1 VHYSS
6 REKCLRLVADRSLD
20 KSYSSRSEALFNSNG
35 DAGLIP
41 DESPR
46 LAASAGAAVTGK
58 PGRSLAATRAVPVAG
73 LPVNVRAQISAD
85 KIMNADQSAL
95 TGKPSTTMRPIAA
108 IHDHSLLGISIT
120 STGLRVSVAGAP
132 TAALRRAIESEANGV
147 PVTLRTVAH
156 SEAQLQAV
164 QAKITHDL
172 AYWTRRGIRI
182 TAWGP
187 DVTSDKVSVTLAT
200 YSAGAAA
207 EITGRYGGSWVAVS
221 PEAITVKP
229 SSGRTDDFSPWF
241 GGDEVVH
248 FLYTSGGNNYYSI
261 CTSGFGLQSGS
272 TYYVPTAGHCI
283 ESNFSSDFY
292 NPGGGSFGTFA
303 GYTTTHDTMIIQA
316 SGANGVIWSDP
327 TSVTRTVT
335 AVASTDPVNG
345 LICTDG
351 YTNREVCSVKIEKTN
366 QNVTYAINGV
376 NTTVTNTVYA
386 CQTSSKNAFSP
397 GDSGGPVETTIGSG
411 QATARGEILAYVVG
425 SEYCGWYMPE
435 RYIESDWGATAI
447 H

>member
-1 VHYSS
+1 M
-6 REKCLRLVADRSLD
+6 LRKFVITG
-20 KSYSSRSEALFNSNG
+20 ALA
-35 DAGLIP
+35 AGLCVT
-41 DESPR
+41 
-46 LAASAGAAVTGK
+46 LAASAGAAVTAN
-58 PGRSLAATRAVPVAG
+58 PGHNQAATRAKPAAA
-73 LPVNVRAQISAD
+73 LPPNVRAQLAAD

-95 TGKPSTTMRPIAA
+95 TGRPSTTMRPLAA
-108 IHDHSLLGISIT
+108 VHDHSLLGVSIT
-120 STGLRVSVAGAP
+120 RAGLRVSVAGAP
-132 TAALRRAIESEANGV
+132 TAALRQAIGSEADGV
-147 PVTLRTVAH
+147 PVTIQTVAH
-156 SEAQLQAV
+156 SQLQLQAV

-172 AYWTRRGIRI
+172 AYWSRRGIRI
-182 TAWGP
+182 TTWGP
-187 DVTSDKVSVTLAT
+187 DVTSDKVSVTLAR

-207 EITGRYGGSWVAVS
+207 EITARYGESWVAVS
-221 PEAITVKP
+221 PGAITARP
-229 SSGRTDDFSPWF
+229 SDGRTDDYSPWF

-248 FLYTSGGNNYYSI
+248 FLYTSGGKNYYSI

-292 NPGGGSFGTFA
+292 NPGGGSYGTFI
-303 GYTTTHDTMIIQA
+303 GYTTTHDTLLIQA

-335 AVASTDPVNG
+335 SVASSDPVNG

-366 QNVTYAINGV
+366 QNVTYSINGV

-386 CQTSSKNAFSP
+386 CQASNKNAFSP

-411 QATARGEILAYVVG
+411 QSEARGEILAYVVG
-425 SEYCGWYMPE
+425 SEYCGWYLPE
-435 RYIESDWGATAI
+435 RYVESDWGVTTI